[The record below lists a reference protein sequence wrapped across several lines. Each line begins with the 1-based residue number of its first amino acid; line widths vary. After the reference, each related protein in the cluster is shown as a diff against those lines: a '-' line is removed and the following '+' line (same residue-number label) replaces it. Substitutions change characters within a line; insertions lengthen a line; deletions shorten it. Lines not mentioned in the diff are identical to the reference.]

1 MRFAHFSD
9 LHLLSLSGAGILDF
23 FNKRWIGAA
32 NLVVSRGRHYHNEVF
47 ESLVSDLGHQRLDHA
62 ICTGDVTNLAME
74 QEFVFARDHFDR
86 IELGPREVTVIPGN
100 HDAYVGKG
108 ADFFSGYF
116 ADYHDPDDAWA
127 WPTGSPWPLVRVRG
141 AMAVIGLST
150 SRTTPWFT
158 AYGEVGGE
166 QLERLG
172 RVLADDR
179 LAGKFRIVA
188 LHHRPAGAGSGSV
201 IRGLRDRAALARVIA
216 EAGAELVLHGHE
228 HKDLATT
235 LPVPGGE
242 VAVRGIQS
250 GSYEASKAHLRARY
264 RVYEVGPAGDSQ
276 ARPSLCGEE
285 LRVWNPEIGAF
296 GPDLGR

>member
-9 LHLLSLSGAGILDF
+9 LHLLSLSGARFLDF

-32 NLVVSRGRHYHNEVF
+32 NLVVSRGRHYHPEVF
-47 ESLVSDLGHQRLDHA
+47 ETLVSDLGHQRLDHA

-74 QEFVFARDHFDR
+74 QEFVFARDQFDR

-127 WPTGSPWPLVRVRG
+127 WPTGSPWPVVRLRG
-141 AMAVIGLST
+141 AVAVIGLST

-158 AYGEVGGE
+158 AYGNVGDE
-166 QLERLG
+166 QLERL
-172 RVLADDR
+172 RQVLADDR
-179 LAGKFRIVA
+179 LAGKFRVVA
-188 LHHRPAGAGSGSV
+188 LHHCPAGAGSGSR
-201 IRGLRDRAALARVIA
+201 IRGLRDRAKLARVLA
-216 EAGAELVLHGHE
+216 EVGAELVLHGHE
-228 HKDLATT
+228 HKDLATA

-250 GSYEASKAHLRARY
+250 GSFEAGKARLRARY
-264 RVYEVGPAGDSQ
+264 RIYEVSASGDSTT
-276 ARPSLCGEE
+276 RPTLTGEE
-285 LRVWNPEIGAF
+285 LRVWSPENRLF
-296 GPDLGR
+296 LPDATH